1 MFLRLFALLAVLSLA
16 VEARP
21 GAGPWMPFGQRA
33 SRLLANAGRG
43 MAGDS
48 IDGGTEDA
56 GKEDPNVIKAA
67 KYAVSQL
74 DASDGGDKAL
84 RLVFYSTVLYCT
96 VFYCTVQYC
105 TVLLARCDSCFK
117 LHNSSYR

>member
-1 MFLRLFALLAVLSLA
+1 
-16 VEARP
+16 
-21 GAGPWMPFGQRA
+21 MPLGQRA
-33 SRLLANAGRG
+33 ARLLAKAGRG
-43 MAGDS
+43 MR
-48 IDGGTEDA
+48 DGPIPGGITDA
-56 GKEDPNVIKAA
+56 DKEDPNVIKAA